1 MLVEPELTAVRFLYG
16 RSQKFDRQI
25 DFSHLTA
32 RADRYAIVPRY
43 AGENLVAHEAIP
55 VPHNCVI
62 YRRERQALQHPLAAG
77 VALESSSSWNPL
89 THSLLSEAAFQK
101 GLPPVRPFRK
111 FCPRPGQ
118 I

>member
-1 MLVEPELTAVRFLYG
+1 MAEAGNSIGGLIL
-16 RSQKFDRQI
+16 
-25 DFSHLTA
+25 SHLTA

-77 VALESSSSWNPL
+77 VALESSSSWNPHDSL
-89 THSLLSEAAFQK
+89 TE
-101 GLPPVRPFRK
+101 
-111 FCPRPGQ
+111 
-118 I
+118 